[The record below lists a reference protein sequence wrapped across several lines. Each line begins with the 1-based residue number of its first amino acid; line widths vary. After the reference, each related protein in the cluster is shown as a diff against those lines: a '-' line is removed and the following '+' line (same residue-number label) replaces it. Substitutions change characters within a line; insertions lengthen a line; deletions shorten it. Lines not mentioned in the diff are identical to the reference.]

1 MAHQNK
7 TQPTNQT
14 PDDFINSLQDEQLKK
29 DCFEIIQMMKSATGH
44 EAQLWVGGLIGF
56 GTYKYKSATG
66 TSGNWFLL
74 GFAPRKQNIS
84 IYLMGGIQSK
94 LLEKLGK
101 YKTGKGCLYIK
112 KLADVDKPVLQQ
124 LMNASVE
131 TNRSFLKA

>member
-14 PDDFINSLQDEQLKK
+14 PDEFINGLEDEQVKK
-29 DCFEIIQMMKSATGH
+29 DCFEIIEMMKLATGH

-56 GTYKYKSATG
+56 GTCKYKSATG

-124 LMNASVE
+124 LMNDSVK